1 MFKIFKTIRGKLTLY
16 FVTIFGLTLI
26 AFCLVIYIIFTYQI
40 ENDVD
45 DALKVLAVS
54 CYETMKEEGIGKEI
68 NSEVK
73 ESYIP
78 FSGSE
83 DKFVDIKDSDG
94 NEVFSSVSQIH
105 DYLNLSKN
113 EISDLTNSKN
123 TFTTLSADGIQN
135 RENIRIRI
143 YIYQLNYNS
152 QKYFLIAGTSLE
164 NMDLF
169 FARLRFIFYISVPF
183 ILVLSTFMGW
193 FFSRSAYNPI
203 SKMTKE
209 ANSITAD
216 RLNVR
221 LPEDETGDEI
231 SKLAET
237 LNSMIER
244 LEKSFLMQK
253 QFNADASHEL
263 KTPLTIL
270 KGEIE
275 VALQH
280 SRTAAEYKRILS
292 ENLDEVNRL
301 QKIVESLLLLNQ
313 FESNKIEL
321 HIEKINLNDL
331 LIEAVKKANTYA
343 VKKGIRIVITLDTD
357 KDLGEIVINGDY
369 AKLINV
375 LLNII
380 DNAIK
385 YSYANSQIEI
395 TALKT
400 SDESAIISVKD
411 NGIGINP
418 EDIENIF
425 NRFYRSQKSR
435 TRDNSLSLGLG
446 LSIAKAVVEAHK
458 GKISVLS
465 EPKHGSTFKIELPLF
480 IE

>member
-26 AFCLVIYIIFTYQI
+26 AFCFVIYAVFTYQI

-54 CYETMKEEGIGKEI
+54 CFETMKEEGIGKEI

-78 FSGSE
+78 FSGSK
-83 DKFVDIKDSDG
+83 DKFVEIKDRSGNRVFNSDSQFIISMDKSMEELYTSVDNKSSFKTITVKG
-94 NEVFSSVSQIH
+94 NNGKQ
-105 DYLNLSKN
+105 N
-113 EISDLTNSKN
+113 E
-123 TFTTLSADGIQN
+123 
-135 RENIRIRI
+135 IRIRVLF
-143 YIYQLNYNS
+143 YPVSYNS
-152 QKYFLIAGTSLE
+152 QEYVIISGASLA
-164 NMDLF
+164 NMEAY
-169 FARLRFIFYISVPF
+169 FARLRFIFITSVPF
-183 ILVLSTFMGW
+183 ILILSAFMGW
-193 FFSRSAYNPI
+193 FFSRSAYKPVD
-203 SKMTKE
+203 KMIKE
-209 ANSITAD
+209 TNLITAEK
-216 RLNVR
+216 LNVR
-221 LPEDETGDEI
+221 LPEGKTGDEI

-280 SRTAAEYKRILS
+280 SRSEAEYKRILS

-301 QKIVESLLLLNQ
+301 QKIVESLLLLSQ
-313 FESNKIEL
+313 FENNKIEL
-321 HIEKINLNDL
+321 NFEKINLDDL
-331 LIEAVKKANTYA
+331 LIDAVKKANTHA
-343 VKKGIRIVITLDTD
+343 DKKGIRIIITLD
-357 KDLGEIVINGDY
+357 KDSGEIIIKGDY

-385 YSYANSQIEI
+385 YSEKNSQILI
-395 TALKT
+395 TAYKT
-400 SDESAIISVKD
+400 QNNSAVLSVKD

-418 EDIENIF
+418 EDIGNIF
-425 NRFYRSQKSR
+425 NRFYRIKKSR
-435 TRDNSLSLGLG
+435 TREDSLSLGLG

-458 GKISVLS
+458 GKISVQS
-465 EPKHGSTFKIELPLF
+465 EINHGSTFNIEFPLF
-480 IE
+480 YN